1 MPTLAQ
7 TLPWLRAP
15 PECSNIHPHS
25 DFGGS
30 HVASQHP
37 WALTGGVLGCRLQGE
52 GGRAGPHTRC
62 EGITGWGGRGGHGHG
77 GVWLQERGGAE
88 SKPALRKPRGEGG
101 PLGTAL
107 LLPMCSPLHGGGLS
121 PALPPSHP
129 TPLLIP
135 LFIFLPASLFSS
147 SFSAPGILST
157 PAKKKKNKGGMRG
170 GGGKREKKINNRA
183 KLRAVLADCSGRF
196 VCSNPIVPGAAAQC
210 SLRPQ
215 SAPDPRGSQDE
226 WLQVPRW
233 LGGEWGAEEGGD
245 GGSPPPHADVS
256 I

>member
-15 PECSNIHPHS
+15 PERSNIHPYS

-107 LLPMCSPLHGGGLS
+107 LLPIAQGGAQPS
-121 PALPPSHP
+121 APPLPPHA
-129 TPLLIP
+129 
-135 LFIFLPASLFSS
+135 FAHS
-147 SFSAPGILST
+147 SFYFPPCFSFFFLFFCPGDFVDTS
-157 PAKKKKNKGGMRG
+157 KKKKNKGGMRG
-170 GGGKREKKINNRA
+170 GRKEGKKN
-183 KLRAVLADCSGRF
+183 
-196 VCSNPIVPGAAAQC
+196 
-210 SLRPQ
+210 
-215 SAPDPRGSQDE
+215 
-226 WLQVPRW
+226 
-233 LGGEWGAEEGGD
+233 
-245 GGSPPPHADVS
+245 
-256 I
+256 

>member
-107 LLPMCSPLHGGGLS
+107 LLPMCSPLHGGGSAQRS
-121 PALPPSHP
+121 PPP
-129 TPLLIP
+129 TPRLCSF
-135 LFIFLPASLFSS
+135 LFLFSS
-147 SFSAPGILST
+147 LLLFFLPLFLPRGFLST

-170 GGGKREKKINNRA
+170 GRKEGKKN
-183 KLRAVLADCSGRF
+183 
-196 VCSNPIVPGAAAQC
+196 
-210 SLRPQ
+210 
-215 SAPDPRGSQDE
+215 
-226 WLQVPRW
+226 
-233 LGGEWGAEEGGD
+233 
-245 GGSPPPHADVS
+245 
-256 I
+256 